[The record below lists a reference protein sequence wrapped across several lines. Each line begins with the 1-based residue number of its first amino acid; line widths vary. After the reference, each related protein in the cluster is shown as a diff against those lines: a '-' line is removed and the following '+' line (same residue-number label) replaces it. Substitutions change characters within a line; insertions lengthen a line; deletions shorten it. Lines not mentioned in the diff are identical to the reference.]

1 MTKRPITPGYVFFY
15 LLFSPDTWRIL
26 TGVVLA
32 CLLAPPIIATR
43 EMNTMAKVV
52 MWIMV
57 GGIGY
62 GFSGMPAKKFSA
74 FLRRRILG
82 DRR

>member
-15 LLFSPDTWRIL
+15 LLFSPDSWRIL

-32 CLLAPPIIATR
+32 CLLAPHIIATR
-43 EMNTMAKVV
+43 EMNVMAKVV

-62 GFSGMPAKKFSA
+62 GFSGMPAKKFAA
-74 FLRRRILG
+74 FLRRKILG
-82 DRR
+82 DRL